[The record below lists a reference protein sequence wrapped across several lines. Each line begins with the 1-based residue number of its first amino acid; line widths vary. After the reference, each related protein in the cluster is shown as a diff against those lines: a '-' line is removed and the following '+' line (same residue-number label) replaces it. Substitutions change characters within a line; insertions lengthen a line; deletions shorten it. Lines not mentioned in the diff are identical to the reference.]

1 MLRSGFGGREGQKSA
16 RSAGKIRVADK
27 SGDFLSLVRDIAGTD
42 LLFCVDAL
50 SINNVAIGD
59 NVTAWNDACGVWSTN
74 FAESTNPPTLGVY
87 NGKRVVSFPGTKY
100 MSSAAT
106 VSQLSGKSELTILW
120 FQIDNSSANFATVLE
135 MDTSYA
141 NANNFILGSQTDSTN
156 FSIYIALRQNDGAA
170 VYNEGAIDDAFADA
184 SLPLVPAAVFTRGA
198 GTGKNTCVKPYVNG
212 TPVPDG
218 SIYST
223 VAGNT
228 ANNFA
233 NKTFFL
239 GSRNSGSSIFNGSF
253 GCFIAIMRSLTTG
266 EVSRLSAA
274 MLDRWNVGNGAAR
287 V

>member
-1 MLRSGFGGREGQKSA
+1 MIASGFGGKNGSLST
-16 RSAGKIRVADK
+16 RSVGKIRVADK
-27 SGDFLSLVRDIAGTD
+27 AGGFLNLVRNIAGTD
-42 LLFCVDAL
+42 LLFCVDAI
-50 SINNVAIGD
+50 SINNVAVGD
-59 NVTAWNDACGVWSTN
+59 NITTWNDACGVWDTN
-74 FAESTNPPTLGVY
+74 FAESTNPPILGVY

-120 FQIDNSSANFATVLE
+120 FQIDNSSTNFATVLE
-135 MDTSYA
+135 MDTNYI
-141 NANNFILGSQTDSTN
+141 NANNFILGSQTDNTN
-156 FSIYIALRQNDGAA
+156 FSIYIAMRQQAA
-170 VYNEGAIDDAFADA
+170 AYNESAIDDAFADA

-198 GTGKNTCVKPYVNG
+198 GAGKNTGIRPYVNG
-212 TPVPDG
+212 APVPDG

-223 VAGNT
+223 VASNT
-228 ANNFA
+228 ADNFA

-239 GSRNSGSSIFNGSF
+239 GSKNNGINIFNGSF
-253 GCFIAIMRSLTTG
+253 GCFVAIMRSLTTG